1 MGIQNLNFEKNFSAN
16 VEIQELEKLGWEFNP
31 TYEDV
36 ARAKDIS
43 EEEAKAFENENYHV
57 QIKVDE
63 DGNTLWRT
71 VNTIK
76 GNNGIDEG
84 SDNEETGDNEQTIKD
99 LKKLHEEGKL
109 WNEENF
115 IV

>member
-1 MGIQNLNFEKNFSAN
+1 MGIQNLNFEKNFFAN
-16 VEIQELEKLGWEFNP
+16 VEIKDLEKLGWEFDP
-31 TYEDV
+31 TYESV
-36 ARAKDIS
+36 ANAKDIS
-43 EEEAKAFENENYHV
+43 EEEAKAWENENYHV

-76 GNNGIDEG
+76 GNSGIDEG
-84 SDNEETGDNEQTIKD
+84 SDSEETGDNEQTILD

-109 WNEENF
+109 WNEGNF